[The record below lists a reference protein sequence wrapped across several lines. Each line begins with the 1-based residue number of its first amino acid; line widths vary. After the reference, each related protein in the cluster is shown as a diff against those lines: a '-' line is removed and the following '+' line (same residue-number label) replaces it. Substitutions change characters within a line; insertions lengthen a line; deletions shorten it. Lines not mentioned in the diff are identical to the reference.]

1 MDPEGKAEALREHRL
16 QPRMTGTLFRMAILL
31 VAGLQLGC
39 TMATQP
45 AVQKQNLGEPSGV
58 GPRLGA
64 HLRLRVPSYDH
75 PPARD
80 EGPLVIPRP
89 TALHHCPAPS
99 SWFLRKAL
107 KRQVI
112 VARASRSFCKP
123 ARWTKLKPSCKGSMP
138 ISSVSFSRAS
148 PPAHELASWH
158 GISEMW
164 QQPIGTPCAP
174 KPTNTYKAAG
184 WCNGRTGK
192 WLTPVGDDMQAS
204 PEREMAAFFWWKQ
217 TSVPWRPY
225 LQRASQFQLYASRGV
240 DAAPPARSCWLC
252 QPQPS
257 RKHLQD
263 LSVKEL
269 HPGRLLQLQAARATE
284 AARTQA
290 RAMLCDVQQQLE
302 EHFPPAAA
310 KDSRISADPRPAHTR
325 RLAAAVEEQISAA
338 ERAVGALSVFSRR
351 TADAELPPPLEH
363 GLDLGIPLLQHKLSK
378 VGIRKA
384 VPPHIAPAAMWRLC
398 SGPVGALLG
407 PALNKHYSQ
416 GQVASAEG
424 DWKNTNVIWLP
435 KPHKKPITVASMRPI
450 GLQSPATKSFAS
462 ALKVAV
468 MEHLQPV
475 VRELPQYAY
484 LPHRGTTD
492 ALLKVHQHFEQTA
505 ALIAANR
512 IDRFQQ
518 KAGKQRSA
526 CVGGVSLSLDL
537 SSAFDGVHRP
547 TAYHTMLQHGVD
559 RTTVNIIQSLH
570 QQAQYHFTVGSCTDF
585 VCTTNGIKQGCTIA
599 PSIWAFFTVAVM
611 LKLVEARSMEWL
623 QQVCTLFADDCWGS
637 WLIRTTS
644 DVTRAIADIAH
655 IIAVLEDF
663 HLSVNYQKTA
673 ILLRLEGKQ
682 AAKTLAD
689 CTVEK
694 EGNTYLEV
702 DIRGVIR
709 LIPIKSQHEYLGTT
723 VSYHRRQDANTTKR
737 MQAGQ
742 LRYQDIRRILNGRH
756 DGLPQCSLCLR
767 RFYRYPAKETAPAE
781 PQQSTA
787 DTVSSVLCSFSF
799 ASQSPFAGMTD
810 TDAQLT
816 EDIFHA
822 CFPSGQTPLL
832 QSPVDPTQSFPNKR
846 PRPEFRSRA
855 RPGDRRGHPMYHSS
869 PFQAPLPSSTGV
881 SGDTFTQV
889 CRLLLRHEEQLA
901 LIRQDRGLI
910 VFVKQDQHSILPA
923 LYKASAAWNEKKE
936 KAANLEAGLSLKT
949 VLLSCVIRELLSRL
963 QTVTS
968 TEDGKAKL
976 LAAGWINSEGH
987 WVYQRWCAK
996 TKRLIRDEDRT
1007 PLTHDN
1013 AVRLL
1018 TTLRDS
1024 LNGDIIHKFAA
1035 TQPLYKLE
1043 EAGHQNA
1050 TFFLEVSLRGKES
1063 DLVHALLLQLVNS
1076 SLTHLIGIS
1085 VKRENG
1091 QRCKLAQQIAEL
1103 AFRGLALTQNNLD
1116 WAATRLQNPENTIL
1130 QLQADLRRQQK
1141 IMLDMLMRLQI
1152 LEQKLL
1158 HHGRNSKC
1166 PENTHEDGRLQTPT
1180 HLEEMDE

>member
-1 MDPEGKAEALREHRL
+1 M
-16 QPRMTGTLFRMAILL
+16 Q
-31 VAGLQLGC
+31 
-39 TMATQP
+39 
-45 AVQKQNLGEPSGV
+45 
-58 GPRLGA
+58 
-64 HLRLRVPSYDH
+64 
-75 PPARD
+75 
-80 EGPLVIPRP
+80 
-89 TALHHCPAPS
+89 TA
-99 SWFLRKAL
+99 
-107 KRQVI
+107 
-112 VARASRSFCKP
+112 
-123 ARWTKLKPSCKGSMP
+123 
-138 ISSVSFSRAS
+138 
-148 PPAHELASWH
+148 
-158 GISEMW
+158 
-164 QQPIGTPCAP
+164 
-174 KPTNTYKAAG
+174 
-184 WCNGRTGK
+184 
-192 WLTPVGDDMQAS
+192 
-204 PEREMAAFFWWKQ
+204 
-217 TSVPWRPY
+217 
-225 LQRASQFQLYASRGV
+225 
-240 DAAPPARSCWLC
+240 
-252 QPQPS
+252 
-257 RKHLQD
+257 
-263 LSVKEL
+263 
-269 HPGRLLQLQAARATE
+269 
-284 AARTQA
+284 QA
-290 RAMLCDVQQQLE
+290 RALLCDVQQQLE
-302 EHFPPAAA
+302 AFCPVDASLCQLHSHINAVLLRAAQEHFPSEAA
-310 KDSRISADPRPAHTR
+310 KDNRISADPRFKASATHTWQLYRSMR
-325 RLAAAVEEQISAA
+325 RPGPRTLGGLLQQWRQLVLFRQASRALRQQSRQLKREFYQEQISAA
-338 ERAVGALSVFSRR
+338 ERADSQGDQRALFQIVKRLGPRSGRCASRLLTKDGHPMTSQQQLEAIVSFS
-351 TADAELPPPLEH
+351 TQAFASKADAELPPPLEH
-363 GLDLGIPLLQHKLSK
+363 GLDLEIPLLQHKLSK

-398 SGPVGALLG
+398 SDPVGALLG

-475 VRELPQYAY
+475 VRDLPQYAY

-492 ALLKVHQHFEQTA
+492 ALLKVHQHFERTA

-570 QQAQYHFTVGSCTDF
+570 QQAQYHFTVGGCTDF

-637 WLIRTTS
+637 WLIRTPK
-644 DVTRAIADIAH
+644 DVARAVADIAH

-673 ILLRLEGKQ
+673 VLLRLEGKQ
-682 AAKTLAD
+682 AAQALAD

-702 DIRGVIR
+702 DITGVIR

-723 VSYHRRQDANTTKR
+723 VSYHHRQDNNTAKR

-742 LRYQDIRRILNGRH
+742 LRYQDIRR
-756 DGLPQCSLCLR
+756 
-767 RFYRYPAKETAPAE
+767 RFYRYPAKEVTPAE

-787 DTVSSVLCSFSF
+787 DTVNSVPCSFNF
-799 ASQSPFAGMTD
+799 ALQSPFAGMAD

-816 EDIFHA
+816 EDIYHA

-832 QSPVDPTQSFPNKR
+832 QSPVDPNQSFPNKR

-855 RPGDRRGHPMYHSS
+855 RPGDRRGHNMYHPS
-869 PFQAPLPSSTGV
+869 PFQAPLPSSAGV
-881 SGDTFTQV
+881 SGDTFTQM

-923 LYKASAAWNEKKE
+923 LYKASATWNEKKE

-976 LAAGWINSEGH
+976 LAAGWINNEGH
-987 WVYQRWCAK
+987 WLYQRWCAK

-1018 TTLRDS
+1018 TSLRDS

-1043 EAGHQNA
+1043 EAGHQSA

-1063 DLVHALLLQLVNS
+1063 DLVHAMLLQLINS

-1091 QRCKLAQQIAEL
+1091 QRCKLAQQVAEL
-1103 AFRGLALTQNNLD
+1103 VFRG
-1116 WAATRLQNPENTIL
+1116 
-1130 QLQADLRRQQK
+1130 
-1141 IMLDMLMRLQI
+1141 
-1152 LEQKLL
+1152 
-1158 HHGRNSKC
+1158 
-1166 PENTHEDGRLQTPT
+1166 
-1180 HLEEMDE
+1180 